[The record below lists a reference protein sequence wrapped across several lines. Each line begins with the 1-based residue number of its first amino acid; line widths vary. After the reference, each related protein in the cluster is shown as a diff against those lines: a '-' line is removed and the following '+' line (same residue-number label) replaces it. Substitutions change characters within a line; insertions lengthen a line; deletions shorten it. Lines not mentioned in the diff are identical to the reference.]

1 MIFIQY
7 EFNFFRCHFCGKP
20 TLPFLTVTIYDLRG
34 RDKSV
39 KCPAE
44 VTNLTHTFL
53 NRHLTSSSLSVNGD
67 SKTNKNDT
75 PKDSS
80 DRPNNDSNNE
90 IIEESE
96 NIETVENVNDE
107 IGKCSNTDSV
117 DNDQSVL
124 TVPQDNNINEKTCSN
139 DKVNEQNFEPFIIE
153 PITVPYLNPLV
164 LRKELE
170 NILQHEGDPSLTK
183 PSFVDQHPIIYWNMV
198 SE

>member
-1 MIFIQY
+1 M
-7 EFNFFRCHFCGKP
+7 
-20 TLPFLTVTIYDLRG
+20 
-34 RDKSV
+34 
-39 KCPAE
+39 
-44 VTNLTHTFL
+44 TNLTHTFL

-67 SKTNKNDT
+67 SKTNKNDS

-124 TVPQDNNINEKTCSN
+124 TVPQDNNINNEKTCSN